1 MGPGELM
8 NSLLLKS
15 SSDSM
20 TLSVL
25 KLCDDRSNWSD
36 YQSRI
41 ERAMGLKGLWRH
53 MLGTT
58 VVPNPF
64 VLLNG
69 IPVLADKKTEATEE
83 QIEAQEIR
91 IMDFEKKEYLTQHII
106 LSMTSTHL
114 GSKIKELKTEKEM
127 WKVVVADVTMKSTL
141 LSEDTSHNP
150 LSLSELLNLML
161 PIQFMFHLTS
171 AIPT

>member
-1 MGPGELM
+1 M
-8 NSLLLKS
+8 NSLSLNS
-15 SSDSM
+15 SSDST

-25 KLCDDRSNWSD
+25 KLCDDGSNWSD

-41 ERAMGLKGLWRH
+41 ERAMGSKGLWRH

-58 VVPNPF
+58 VAPKPF

-69 IPVLADKKTEATEE
+69 IPVLGDKKTQAMEE

-106 LSMTSTHL
+106 LSTTSTHL
-114 GSKIKELKTEKEM
+114 GSKIMELKTVKEM
-127 WKVVVADVTMKSTL
+127 WKVLVADVTTKSTL
-141 LSEDTSHNP
+141 F
-150 LSLSELLNLML
+150 LLD
-161 PIQFMFHLTS
+161 
-171 AIPT
+171 AEE